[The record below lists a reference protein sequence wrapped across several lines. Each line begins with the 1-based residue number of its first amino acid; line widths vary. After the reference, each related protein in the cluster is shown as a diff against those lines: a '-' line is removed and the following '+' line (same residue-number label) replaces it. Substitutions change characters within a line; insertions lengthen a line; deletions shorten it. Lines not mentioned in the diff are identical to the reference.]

1 MLDYAFQFVN
11 KVYFHIGA
19 LNYRSQKAIEK
30 NGATKVDELEVKYY
44 GEVSKLN
51 FVYLIQKN

>member
-1 MLDYAFQFVN
+1 
-11 KVYFHIGA
+11 
-19 LNYRSQKAIEK
+19 
-30 NGATKVDELEVKYY
+30 VDEFEVEYY